1 MGGKAGKLRVECE
14 FLGVVNGVPVTVI
27 GKGHV
32 GDGRLDIELHADVV
46 PLHWDPALVVFGSL
60 DVILA
65 VASLDGGT
73 GAGDQSSADDGQ
85 PDPVF
90 AHTDLVLLDDGHREL
105 GRIETS
111 FRAEVGP
118 RCVRIRGQF
127 HQARTNLEAD
137 ERVTT
142 VERVCVGSPVP
153 LDRDGAAFTST
164 AAFETSFG
172 HEILAAVVSRV
183 VGAREG
189 RDPTAGVDV
198 CEVTVERG
206 RGRERDGRVLVGVE
220 YGESG
225 SLARRMD
232 QD

>member
-73 GAGDQSSADDGQ
+73 DSDGR
-85 PDPVF
+85 PDPIF
-90 AHTDLVLLDDGHREL
+90 AHTDFVLLDDGHREL
-105 GRIETS
+105 GRIEMS
-111 FRAEVGP
+111 LRAEIGLG
-118 RCVRIRGQF
+118 CVRIRGQF
-127 HQARTNLEAD
+127 LRARTNLEPT

-142 VERVCVGSPVP
+142 VERVCCGSFVP
-153 LDRDGAAFTST
+153 LGRDGVVQTST

-172 HEILAAVVSRV
+172 HEYLSVAVSRV
-183 VGAREG
+183 MGVGERLESLRRSQAGAEIRDLTIG
-189 RDPTAGVDV
+189 RAG
-198 CEVTVERG
+198 
-206 RGRERDGRVLVGVE
+206 GRERDHRVLVGAE
-220 YGESG
+220 YGTHRVG
-225 SLARRMD
+225 TDA
-232 QD
+232 